1 MAKKKPSE
9 GDPRN
14 EPKIFSNEA
23 EEIQAISVAE
33 EAVHAKEQGEDND
46 IHFGDVPLCRE
57 YFFNRKLVEDDLTN
71 VSSGK
76 DVSKKKKGAH
86 ASPAEPGKPW
96 TVATYSGE
104 GKGFSSW
111 RGSIWCMGND
121 IDGVDYVAVA
131 AEQYGIVGARG
142 SSTKP
147 GREKTFKI
155 LQMVA
160 SGAPRSEV
168 EEAIEAAKG
177 KKKKTDVDSVTT
189 DTSKKAKDATK
200 IDGENEDVVN
210 KKNKQ
215 PKRYRPGPTPPE
227 PEPEPDPT
235 PPEPE
240 PEPGPTPPEPT
251 PPTPPGTTPTIS
263 EAPKKSSAPAWK
275 KASSAVRRTPE
286 ETIRR
291 MQGAHSAGS
300 MWGHMQKQ
308 IVGDGPKK
316 EENPAKEQV
325 SATNPAKEQKSAEK
339 KLDPKKA
346 EAAKKEESKKKER

>member
-1 MAKKKPSE
+1 MAKNKLSE
-9 GDPRN
+9 GDPKY
-14 EPKIFSNEA
+14 ESEVFSNED
-23 EEIQAISVAE
+23 EEIQAIKEAE
-33 EAVHAKEQGEDND
+33 EAVHAKEQGEEND

-76 DVSKKKKGAH
+76 DVSKKKKGAY

-155 LQMVA
+155 LKMVA
-160 SGAPRSEV
+160 SGAPRSQV
-168 EEAIEAAKG
+168 EEAIEIAKG
-177 KKKKTDVDSVTT
+177 NKTKAEIDTVTT
-189 DTSKKAKDATK
+189 DTNKKAKDITRTS
-200 IDGENEDVVN
+200 DEDASGSGSGTEAPKEVE
-210 KKNKQ
+210 KKVSADA
-215 PKRYRPGPTPPE
+215 GT
-227 PEPEPDPT
+227 T
-235 PPEPE
+235 SA
-240 PEPGPTPPEPT
+240 EPT
-251 PPTPPGTTPTIS
+251 TAPGTTPTIS

-275 KASSAVRRTPE
+275 KASSPVRRKPE

-316 EENPAKEQV
+316 EGDPDKEPAPATAPAKG
-325 SATNPAKEQKSAEK
+325 QKSAEK

-346 EAAKKEESKKKER
+346 ESATKEDSKKKDK